1 VNDIDRAAEG
11 LEAHS
16 MDPGRVLALARSMG
30 AQLRNVRIVGCEPE
44 TFEPQEDM
52 ELSPRVAAAVDPA
65 IEIIQS
71 LIEEFLPK
79 EAIV

>member
-1 VNDIDRAAEG
+1 
-11 LEAHS
+11 
-16 MDPGRVLALARSMG
+16 
-30 AQLRNVRIVGCEPE
+30 
-44 TFEPQEDM
+44 M